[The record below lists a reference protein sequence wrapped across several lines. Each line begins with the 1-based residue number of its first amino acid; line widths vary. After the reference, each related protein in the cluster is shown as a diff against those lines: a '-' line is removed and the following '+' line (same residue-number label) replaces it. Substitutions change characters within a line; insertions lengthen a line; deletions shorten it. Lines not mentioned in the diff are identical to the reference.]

1 MAEKTE
7 FDVVII
13 GGGPG
18 GVYAASYLAA
28 EGLTVAL
35 VEDRLIG
42 GECHYWACN
51 PTKTLLRPIE
61 VLALA
66 KAVPGVRETMNRGLP
81 DIAAV
86 FAKRD
91 EIIDHLSDDAAVAG
105 LKGAGLEVIHAHGQL
120 SGARQVTLRH
130 ADGHEESLQ
139 ARHAVVLVTGTR
151 PAIPDV
157 PGLAD
162 AQPWTNRDLS
172 VMTHVPPRTLVVG
185 GGVVGVEFATILA
198 GLGSD
203 VTLLVRGSTLL
214 PNSESVAAEMVAES
228 LRRKAVKIHLGAQ
241 LSAASRPVAGGV
253 VTATFGDQ
261 RIEIDEIV
269 IAAGRLVNTGSLGL
283 ETVGLRAGNFVKVD
297 NHLQAVGVDG
307 AWLYA
312 MGDTTGRA
320 MLSHISQYHAV
331 IVADVIAARARGR
344 KLGDDELIARDA
356 GNLAQVIFTDPQV
369 VEVGRT
375 ENQARADGFAVTTRT
390 ARFPEANPTLAL
402 QRDGFDAWAKLVIDA
417 DTDTLLGATFVG
429 PEFAELVQAATL
441 AVVAKVPVDVL
452 RHVVAPHPSVNQIW
466 NPLLARKRAPAEGVS
481 AVKG

>member
-1 MAEKTE
+1 MAETTE
-7 FDVVII
+7 FDVAVV

-18 GVYAASYLAA
+18 GANAAGYLAA
-28 EGLTVAL
+28 EGLKVAL

-66 KAVPGVRETMNRGLP
+66 KAVPGVREKVKGDQP

-91 EIIDHLSDDAAVAG
+91 EIIDHLSDDAAAAAFKQAG
-105 LKGAGLEVIHAHGQL
+105 IEVIHAHGRL
-120 SGARQVTLRH
+120 SGERQVRLVH
-130 ADGHEESLQ
+130 ADGHEDSLR

-151 PAIPDV
+151 PAIPDI
-157 PGLAD
+157 PGLAN

-198 GLGSD
+198 GLGSE
-203 VTLLVRGSTLL
+203 VTLLVRGNALL
-214 PNSESVAAEMVAES
+214 RNSEPIAAEMVAES
-228 LRRKAVKIHLGAQ
+228 LRRKGVTIHFGAQ
-241 LSAASRPVAGGV
+241 LSAASRPVADGA

-261 RIEIDEIV
+261 RIEVDEIV
-269 IAAGRLVNTGSLGL
+269 IATGRVVNTGGLGL
-283 ETVGLRAGNFVKVD
+283 DTVGLRDGDFVAVD
-297 NHLQAVGVDG
+297 NHLQAIGVDG

-320 MLSHISQYHAV
+320 LLSHISQYHAV
-331 IVADVIAARARGR
+331 
-344 KLGDDELIARDA
+344 IARDA

-375 ENQARADGFAVTTRT
+375 ESQARAEGFAVTTRT
-390 ARFPEANPTLAL
+390 ARFPEANHTLAL

-429 PEFAELVQAATL
+429 PQFAEIVQAATL

-466 NPLLARKRAPAEGVS
+466 NPLLARER
-481 AVKG
+481 

>member
-1 MAEKTE
+1 MTE
-7 FDVVII
+7 TTDFDVAVI

-18 GVYAASYLAA
+18 GENAARYLAA
-28 EGLTVAL
+28 EGLKVAL
-35 VEDRLIG
+35 VEDRLLG

-66 KAVPGVRETMNRGLP
+66 KAVPGVREAVKRDQP

-91 EIIDHLSDDAAVAG
+91 EIIDHLRDDAAVAG
-105 LKGAGLEVIHAHGQL
+105 LQKAGVQVFHAHGRL
-120 SGARQVTLRH
+120 SGQRQVTLLH
-130 ADGHEESLQ
+130 ADGHEDSLSV
-139 ARHAVVLVTGTR
+139 RHAVVLATGTR
-151 PAIPDV
+151 PAIPDI

-172 VMTHVPPRTLVVG
+172 VMTRVPPRALIVG

-203 VTLLVRGSTLL
+203 VTLLVRGSALL
-214 PNSESVAAEMVAES
+214 RNSEAIGAEMVAES
-228 LRRKAVKIHLGAQ
+228 LRRKGVKIHFGAE
-241 LSAASRPVAGGV
+241 LSAVSRPVADGA

-261 RIEIDEIV
+261 RIEVDEIV
-269 IAAGRLVNTGSLGL
+269 VAAGRLVNTDGLGL
-283 ETVGLRAGNFVKVD
+283 PTVGLRDGDVVEVD

-312 MGDTTGRA
+312 LGDTTGRA
-320 MLSHISQYHAV
+320 MLSHVSQYHAV

-344 KLGDDELIARDA
+344 RLGDDELIARDA

-375 ENQARADGFAVTTRT
+375 ESQARADGFAVTTRT
-390 ARFPEANPTLAL
+390 ARFPEANPTLAI

-429 PEFAELVQAATL
+429 PEFAELVQAATV
-441 AVVAKVPVDVL
+441 AVVAKVPVEVL

-466 NPLLARKRAPAEGVS
+466 NPLLARERGPTVLGNKS
-481 AVKG
+481 Q

>member
-1 MAEKTE
+1 MPETKE
-7 FDVVII
+7 FDVAII
-13 GGGPG
+13 GGGTG
-18 GVYAASYLAA
+18 GAHVAPYLAA
-28 EGLTVAL
+28 EGLKVAL

-61 VLALA
+61 VFALA
-66 KAVPGVRETMNRGLP
+66 KAVPGVRETVKSDQP

-91 EIIDHLSDDAAVAG
+91 EIINHLSDDAAVAAF
-105 LKGAGLEVIHAHGQL
+105 KQAGIEVIHAHGRL
-120 SGARQVTLRH
+120 SGERQVTLTY
-130 ADGHEESLQ
+130 ADGHEDSLH

-151 PAIPDV
+151 PAIPDI
-157 PGLAD
+157 PGLASV
-162 AQPWTNRDLS
+162 QPWTNRDLS

-203 VTLLVRGSTLL
+203 VTLLVRGNTLL
-214 PNSESVAAEMVAES
+214 HNSEPVAAEMVAES
-228 LRRKAVKIHLGAQ
+228 LRRKGVKIHFGTQ
-241 LSAASRPVAGGV
+241 LSAASRPVVDGA

-261 RIEIDEIV
+261 RIEVDEIV
-269 IAAGRLVNTGSLGL
+269 MATGRLVNTGGLGL
-283 ETVGLRAGNFVKVD
+283 DTVGLRDGDFVQVD
-297 NHLQAVGVDG
+297 NHLQTIGVDG
-307 AWLYA
+307 DWLYA

-344 KLGDDELIARDA
+344 ELGNDELIARDA
-356 GNLAQVIFTDPQV
+356 SNLPQVIFTDPQV

-375 ENQARADGFAVTTRT
+375 ESQACADGFAVTTRP
-390 ARFPEANPTLAL
+390 ARFPEADHTLAL

-429 PEFAELVQAATL
+429 PQFAELVQAATL

-466 NPLLARKRAPAEGVS
+466 NPLLARER
-481 AVKG
+481 